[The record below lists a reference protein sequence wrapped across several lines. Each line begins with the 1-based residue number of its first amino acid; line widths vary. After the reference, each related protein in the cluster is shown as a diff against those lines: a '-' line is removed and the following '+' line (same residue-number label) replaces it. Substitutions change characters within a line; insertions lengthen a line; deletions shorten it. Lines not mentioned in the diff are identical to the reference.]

1 MQYRELGN
9 TGLKVSVIGF
19 GCGWLGD
26 SSKTKQPVEIIRKSL
41 DYGVNYFDTAQ
52 AYADSEIKL
61 GQGLEDDRKR
71 VYISSKTGAKTKE
84 EAWKSIH
91 ESLERLQTDYID
103 NYHLHCLEDKRD
115 IDVRLGS
122 GGALEALI
130 EARDQGLI
138 RHIGCTSHQSRLL
151 IMALERFNFEI
162 ILVPM
167 NVVECEPLKKLIP
180 LCNSKGVGITIMKP
194 VAWGALPARLALK
207 WLLNQPIATVVPGVT
222 TLEQLEEDC
231 LIGHLKDYSLT
242 DKERKE
248 EDELKNKVNPE
259 SFWWHS
265 AKQ

>member
-9 TGLKVSVIGF
+9 TGLKVSIIGL
-19 GCGWLGD
+19 GCGLLGD
-26 SSKTKQPVEIIRKSL
+26 ATKTKLPLEIVQKSL

-52 AYADSEIKL
+52 AYGGSEIKL
-61 GQGLEDDRKR
+61 GQGLGDDRKK
-71 VYISSKTGAKTKE
+71 VYISSKTMAKTKE
-84 EAWKSIH
+84 EAWKNIH

-151 IMALERFNFEI
+151 IVALERFNFET

-167 NVVECEPLKKLIP
+167 NVVEREPLEKLIP
-180 LCNSKGVGITIMKP
+180 LCIGKGVGITIMKP

-207 WLLNQPIATVVPGVT
+207 WLLNQPIATMVPGAT

-231 LIGHLKDYSLT
+231 LVGHLKDYSLT

-248 EDELKNKVNPE
+248 EDELKNKVKPE

-265 AKQ
+265 ARQ